1 MAFRITS
8 ERKKEREIERQRVT
22 QRERERERTSSS
34 DREFVGTVVWFC
46 LWLLESPQKSDRERE
61 EREESQQQ

>member
-22 QRERERERTSSS
+22 DRKR
-34 DREFVGTVVWFC
+34 DREPGAVKENLLAQWFGFVCGC
-46 LWLLESPQKSDRERE
+46 
-61 EREESQQQ
+61 

>member
-22 QRERERERTSSS
+22 QRERTSSS
-34 DREFVGTVVWFC
+34 EREFVGTVVLFC
-46 LWLLESPQKSDRERE
+46 LEAVRITSEK
-61 EREESQQQ
+61 